1 MSVTTTKIF
10 QIDPDQPDL
19 NVIALAVDV
28 LLGGGL
34 VAFPTETVY
43 GLGANGFSEEAVA
56 RIFVAKQRP
65 LSDPIILHIS
75 SLAQLADVA
84 TDIPALAY
92 QLAEQYWPGP
102 LTLVLKRNPKIPAN
116 VSAGL
121 PTVAVRMPSHKIALA
136 LLDLALVPIAA
147 PSANLFSRPSAT
159 TSQHVLEDLGGR
171 IDAILDGGF
180 SPIGLESTVVDLT
193 QSPPVLLRPGGVPL
207 ERLQQQI
214 PALQVKQSYVPL
226 EAEETPLASPGLLLK
241 HYSPKAK
248 LFLIDGQGTHLQ
260 EKMRQLTLQ
269 LVAHGYKVGLMT
281 TQEESAFFAGL
292 PATLVSLGASDNLAE
307 VGRNLFARM
316 RTLDE
321 QNVDIILTK
330 VITAEGIG
338 LAIADRL
345 LRASERRIV
354 NLDEATAIERILAF
368 VK

>member
-19 NVIALAVDV
+19 NVIALAAEV
-28 LLGGGL
+28 LLAGGL

-43 GLGANGFSEEAVA
+43 GLGANGFDEEAVA

-75 SLAQLADVA
+75 SLAQLLDVA
-84 TDIPALAY
+84 ADIPALAY
-92 QLAEQYWPGP
+92 GLAEQFWPGP
-102 LTLVLKRNPKIPAN
+102 LTLVLKRGSKIPAN

-136 LLDLALVPIAA
+136 LLDQARVPVAA

-159 TSQHVLEDLGGR
+159 TWHHVFQDLGGR
-171 IDAILDGGF
+171 IDLILDGGF

-193 QSPPVLLRPGGVPL
+193 KDPPILLRPGGVPL
-207 ERLQQQI
+207 ENLQQQI
-214 PALQVKQSYVPL
+214 PDLQVKQSYVPL
-226 EAEETPLASPGLLLK
+226 DAKETPLASPGLLLK

-248 LFLIDGQGTHLQ
+248 LFLIDGQGAQ
-260 EKMRQLTLQ
+260 VGEKMRQLTLQ
-269 LVAHGYKVGLMT
+269 LVAQGYKVGLMT
-281 TQEESAFFAGL
+281 TQEESAFFTDL
-292 PATLVSLGASDNLAE
+292 PATLVSLGASDNFAE
-307 VGRNLFARM
+307 VGRNLFAKLRA
-316 RTLDE
+316 LDE
-321 QNVDIILTK
+321 QKVDIILTK

-338 LAIADRL
+338 RAIADRL

-354 NLDEATAIERILAF
+354 NLDETTDIGKIIELI
-368 VK
+368 K

>member
-1 MSVTTTKIF
+1 MTTTTTRVF
-10 QIDPDQPDL
+10 PIDPDHPDL
-19 NVIALAVDV
+19 SVIAIAADLLLA
-28 LLGGGL
+28 GGL

-75 SLAQLADVA
+75 SIDQLPDVA
-84 TDIPALAY
+84 ADIPALAY
-92 QLAEQYWPGP
+92 GLAEQFWPGP
-102 LTLVLKRNPKIPAN
+102 LTLVLKRGPKIPAI

-136 LLDLALVPIAA
+136 LLDRARVPIAA

-159 TSQHVLEDLGGR
+159 TGQHVLEDLGGR

-193 QSPPVLLRPGGVPL
+193 QSPPILLRPGGVPF
-207 ERLQQQI
+207 EQLQQQI
-214 PALQVKQSYVPL
+214 PSLQVKQNYVAL
-226 EAEETPLASPGLLLK
+226 ETEETPLASPGLLLK

-248 LFLIDGQGTHLQ
+248 LFLVDGQAAHLH
-260 EKMRQLTLQ
+260 EKIRQLTLQ
-269 LVAHGYKVGLMT
+269 LVAHRYKVGIMT
-281 TQEESAFFAGL
+281 TQEESPVFADL
-292 PATLVSLGASDNLAE
+292 PATVVSLGASDNLAE
-307 VGRNLFARM
+307 VGRNLFATM

-330 VITAEGIG
+330 VIQAEGIG
-338 LAIADRL
+338 RAIADRL

-354 NLDEATAIERILAF
+354 NLDEATDFGKAQIG
-368 VK
+368 